1 MKVYGLF
8 LTLFLTICFQVT
20 AQVDTFDAKILHYLD
35 INGTEKQYNE
45 AYDSMFVMLRKK
57 YTGVDVPESFWSKIQ
72 ADKTEKIAAVKKM
85 LSFAYRN
92 NFTEKDIE
100 KMTKFYESETGKKLV
115 ANPRSLSESENNEVA
130 AFNTS
135 EIGLKIEAKRTSLT
149 KDITQI
155 SQDWSRDLF
164 IEKMTALTKFG
175 YKPLKPKPKKKAT
188 KKKTANKPLSDAA
201 VTENAKRAKL
211 ANPDN

>member
-1 MKVYGLF
+1 M
-8 LTLFLTICFQVT
+8 
-20 AQVDTFDAKILHYLD
+20 
-35 INGTEKQYNE
+35 
-45 AYDSMFVMLRKK
+45 
-57 YTGVDVPESFWSKIQ
+57 
-72 ADKTEKIAAVKKM
+72 
-85 LSFAYRN
+85 
-92 NFTEKDIE
+92 
-100 KMTKFYESETGKKLV
+100 V

-155 SQDWSRDLF
+155 SQDWSRELF

-201 VTENAKRAKL
+201 VTENAKRSKL